1 MQKWLRM
8 MDCIGN
14 MLKSFRLG
22 GLFDSLFTISNP
34 RNSYFSGMAMKQSL
48 EQKLLQKLSP
58 QQIQLMKML
67 QLPTQ
72 AMEARVKE
80 EIEVNPALE
89 EGREKEESE
98 YDSESDDQL
107 GDELSQSEQE
117 FDFSDYTDD
126 DETPAYK
133 YEANNYSKD
142 DEEKSVP
149 FGSAATFHDRL
160 IAQLQLRKMPEN
172 QLFICQ
178 HLVGSLDDSGYLRRE
193 ISAIV
198 DDLAFTQGLM
208 TSEEEVEGLLQ
219 KQIHNMEP
227 AGIGARDLQECLLLQ
242 IKRRPNSVTVKTAT
256 VILEKFYDEF
266 VKKHYS
272 KITSRLE
279 IDDDDLKDAIEE
291 IVNLNPKPGNSMNE
305 SARPVEQ
312 VVPDFQLVSE
322 GDELRVILN
331 GRNVPDLRISRKYM
345 DMLDDFARIK
355 GAPTK
360 AQRDAMTFVKQK
372 LDSAKWFVDAIRQRH
387 DTLTRSMQAIVD
399 YQIEYFKTGDETKL
413 RPMILKDIA
422 DIIHMDISTIS
433 RVSNSKYIQTSFGTF
448 SVKYFFSE
456 SLTNDDGEEVST
468 REVKKILQDLIVSE
482 DKRKPWTDEN
492 LAKELKGKG
501 YNIARRTV
509 AKYREQ
515 LDIPVARLRKEL

>member
-1 MQKWLRM
+1 
-8 MDCIGN
+8 
-14 MLKSFRLG
+14 
-22 GLFDSLFTISNP
+22 
-34 RNSYFSGMAMKQSL
+34 MAMKQSL

-72 AMEARVKE
+72 ALEARVKE

-89 EGREKEESE
+89 EGKEER
-98 YDSESDDQL
+98 ESDYENDDQQ
-107 GDELSQSEQE
+107 GDELSESEQE
-117 FDFSDYTDD
+117 FDFSDYMDD
-126 DETPAYK
+126 DDTPGYK

-142 DEEKSVP
+142 DEDKSMP
-149 FGSAATFHDRL
+149 IGSASTFHDRL
-160 IAQLQLRKMPEN
+160 IAQLHLRKLDDKQMA
-172 QLFICQ
+172 ICE
-178 HLVGSLDDSGYLRRE
+178 HLIGSLDDSGYLRRDI
-193 ISAIV
+193 ISV
-198 DDLAFTQGLM
+198 TDDLAFSQGIM
-208 TSEEEVEGLLQ
+208 TSEEEVEHLLKTQ
-219 KQIHNMEP
+219 VQDMDP
-227 AGIGARDLQECLLLQ
+227 AGIGARDLQECLLIQ
-242 IKRRPNSVTVKTAT
+242 IRKKESTVTAKTAT
-256 VILEKFYDEF
+256 VILEKFYNEF
-266 VKKHYS
+266 IKKHYD

-279 IDDDDLKDAIEE
+279 IEDDDLKEAIDE

-322 GDELRVILN
+322 GDELRVVLN
-331 GRNVPDLRISRKYM
+331 GRNVPELRMSKKYAE
-345 DMLDDFARIK
+345 MLEDFSRIK
-355 GAPTK
+355 GEPNK
-360 AQRDAMTFVKQK
+360 AQRDAMMFVKQK
-372 LDSAKWFVDAIRQRH
+372 LDNARWFIDAIKQRH
-387 DTLTRSMQAIVD
+387 DTLIRTMQAIVD

-422 DIIHMDISTIS
+422 DIILMDISTIS

-468 REVKKILQDLIVSE
+468 REVKKILQNLIENE
-482 DKRKPWTDEN
+482 DKKKPWTDES
-492 LAKELKGKG
+492 LAKELKNKG

>member
-1 MQKWLRM
+1 
-8 MDCIGN
+8 
-14 MLKSFRLG
+14 
-22 GLFDSLFTISNP
+22 
-34 RNSYFSGMAMKQSL
+34 MAMKQTL

-72 AMEARVKE
+72 ALEARVKE

-89 EGREKEESE
+89 EGKDNEESD
-98 YDSESDDQL
+98 YDSDTDDQI
-107 GDELSQSEQE
+107 GEELSESEQE
-117 FDFSDYTDD
+117 FDFSDYMDD
-126 DETPAYK
+126 DDTPGYK

-142 DEEKSVP
+142 DEDKRMP
-149 FGSAATFHDRL
+149 IGSASTFHDRL
-160 IAQLQLRKMPEN
+160 SAQLHLRSLNDKQMA
-172 QLFICQ
+172 ICE
-178 HLVGSLDDSGYLRRE
+178 HLIGSLDDSGYLRRG
-193 ISAIV
+193 IMAIT
-198 DDLAFTQGLM
+198 DDLAFTQSIM
-208 TSEEEVEGLLQ
+208 VSEEEVEHLLKTEIQ
-219 KQIHNMEP
+219 DMDP

-242 IKRRPNSVTVKTAT
+242 IRRKPATVTIKTAT
-256 VILEKFYDEF
+256 VILDKFYNEF
-266 VKKHYS
+266 VKKHYD

-279 IDDDDLKDAIEE
+279 IEDEDLKDAIEE

-322 GDELRVILN
+322 GDELVVMLN
-331 GRNVPDLRISRKYM
+331 GRNVPELRMSKKYAE
-345 DMLDDFARIK
+345 MLEDFSRIK
-355 GAPTK
+355 GEPNK
-360 AQRDAMTFVKQK
+360 AQRDAMMFVKQK
-372 LDSAKWFVDAIRQRH
+372 LDSARWFIDAIKQRH
-387 DTLTRSMQAIVD
+387 DTLIRTMQAIVD
-399 YQIEYFKTGDETKL
+399 YQIEYFRTGDETNL

-422 DIIHMDISTIS
+422 DIVHMDISTIS

-468 REVKKILQDLIVSE
+468 REVKKILQDLIGTE
-482 DKRKPWTDEN
+482 DKKKPWTDEN
-492 LAKELKGKG
+492 LAKELKTKG

-515 LDIPVARLRKEL
+515 LDIPVARLRREL